1 MQLREN
7 RSRTNRTWDLNFRI
21 SRSPCLEVNLRSTA
35 CQIYCCNSR
44 YSNPSTRSQFPT
56 AVVQCRQF
64 LLPSLSLCSRS
75 TNSQR
80 THQEV
85 AELQCATDHTLVL
98 FHNARMKSISLSPD
112 NSPHR
117 MTCATSRFS
126 NLRDSNTIR
135 FSRKS
140 LARTCKPRSISPKF
154 SNPDQSIPQSST
166 QEDNQWRSASGE
178 PAEKRKKKWQQERGR
193 GLQRRRNQHPCVAGA
208 MAAII
213 RSLVGLKSKCYS
225 EGTQTNKQPT
235 KHRNKQEAKAWSQRG
250 AGAWFTSKVFS
261 ELHVAG

>member
-7 RSRTNRTWDLNFRI
+7 RSRTNRTWGLNFRI
-21 SRSPCLEVNLRSTA
+21 SCSPCLEVNLRSTA

-140 LARTCKPRSISPKF
+140 LARTCNPRSISPKF
-154 SNPDQSIPQSST
+154 SNPDQSISPNLVLKRTTNGDPPLENQRKSERRSGSRNEEEDCKGDGISIRAWQGPWQQSS
-166 QEDNQWRSASGE
+166 
-178 PAEKRKKKWQQERGR
+178 
-193 GLQRRRNQHPCVAGA
+193 
-208 MAAII
+208 AA
-213 RSLVGLKSKCYS
+213 
-225 EGTQTNKQPT
+225 
-235 KHRNKQEAKAWSQRG
+235 
-250 AGAWFTSKVFS
+250 
-261 ELHVAG
+261 